1 MDQEIMLATHAGLAY
16 WAFVYYH
23 QDKGKPETSLNVYNY
38 GLRRYLASALRGRL
52 NFCLNLQ
59 GPHLG
64 SEADWPQTADVLVD
78 FFRMPTYQKVLGNR
92 PLVYLFYAEEFLV
105 KFGTNQKA
113 REAIAALRQKVEV
126 AGLGS
131 PYIVAQMFSAED
143 AADVVDKLGL
153 DASGAYAMPSD
164 SAHKERRGYPFRDL
178 MKINADYWERC
189 KATGKEVVP
198 IMTAGWDVRPRWKD
212 DKLMK
217 LYNGSEMP
225 YYLPPTPAE
234 LQQYLQT
241 AIVWT
246 QSHPESAKAQTIL
259 IYSWNESDEGGWLV
273 PTIAEGNARLRA
285 IRNALED

>member
-1 MDQEIMLATHAGLAY
+1 
-16 WAFVYYH
+16 
-23 QDKGKPETSLNVYNY
+23 
-38 GLRRYLASALRGRL
+38 
-52 NFCLNLQ
+52 
-59 GPHLG
+59 
-64 SEADWPQTADVLVD
+64 
-78 FFRMPTYQKVLGNR
+78 
-92 PLVYLFYAEEFLV
+92 
-105 KFGTNQKA
+105 
-113 REAIAALRQKVEV
+113 
-126 AGLGS
+126 
-131 PYIVAQMFSAED
+131 
-143 AADVVDKLGL
+143 
-153 DASGAYAMPSD
+153 
-164 SAHKERRGYPFRDL
+164 
-178 MKINADYWERC
+178 
-189 KATGKEVVP
+189 
-198 IMTAGWDVRPRWKD
+198 MTAGWDVRPRWKD